1 MELGILVKR
10 QACPVY
16 DNACASKARG
26 SKKRIEE
33 EERNGEGGKGEN
45 RIFEAYDFPC
55 ARDHPSE
62 IEQQGAKSGGR
73 GQRTKSWKESGS
85 TA

>member
-10 QACPVY
+10 QACPL
-16 DNACASKARG
+16 STITRARRRRG
-26 SKKRIEE
+26 DRRRESKKRKETE
-33 EERNGEGGKGEN
+33 KEGKEKIGFSK
-45 RIFEAYDFPC
+45 RTIFP

-62 IEQQGAKSGGR
+62 IEQQGAKSGGG